1 MSTTDNNAMTIDP
14 TTDLGI
20 VETTTVTTAS
30 IEGATATESG
40 PVVLFEARG
49 VVLDQQR
56 CTKALRLRID
66 ERNEKGARSFA
77 LKVSDVLCGKHG
89 PNDPTRLA
97 VRAIALDCP
106 RNGGTIGWLEGC
118 DLPALRW
125 ALRRCA
131 AKLETKERK
140 HLAAQARMGRS
151 IRAGGR
157 NLATLITAFVS
168 QGFDEEQA
176 TVKAQALLQEEA
188 ERRALVQA
196 DVRAIEADLKAA
208 KRRARRLL

>member
-1 MSTTDNNAMTIDP
+1 MTATTATTDKTNSA
-14 TTDLGI
+14 
-20 VETTTVTTAS
+20 TTAS

-56 CTKALRLRID
+56 HGTKALRLRID
-66 ERNEKGARSFA
+66 ERTEKGARSFA

-106 RNGGTIGWLEGC
+106 RNGGTLGWLEGC
-118 DLPALRW
+118 DLPALRR

-157 NLATLITAFVS
+157 NLETLISAFIL
-168 QGFDEEQA
+168 QGFDKEQA

-188 ERRALVQA
+188 ERRAVVLEG
-196 DVRAIEADLKAA
+196 VRAIEADLKAA